1 MPILTP
7 LQAGEIAR
15 GVYDLRTQS
24 VADALKTGIGTD
36 DLFAV
41 DDGSAFKGT
50 SGALMFRKLT
60 SFGYIARGVG
70 PFNTEVLIATRGTAT
85 LADWITDANIAV
97 QMGPGG
103 LPVHAGFN
111 ETWKSFATELHAFF
125 RDHNPS
131 RVHCV
136 GHSLGGAL
144 AALSADFVSSRSI
157 APVELYTFGSPRV
170 GDGIF
175 ARSLTKRLTPA
186 SIHRVSHPSDPVP
199 MIPLFPFWH
208 LPFGG
213 AGMTI
218 AKGQH
223 GLVSAGAH
231 SMASSYL
238 AAVREHS
245 WATLAAGD
253 VKADDGKR
261 TQSWLE
267 RAAEGHGGFVMGS
280 ATLLSLIGRAL
291 AWLLAKAGQMVMG
304 GLGVTLAI
312 GATVLD
318 QIAWLLTRAAQLSK
332 ELAGHVKTLI
342 GAIFRF
348 LGRKVGEAV
357 DVTVAFMRWLL
368 ETLFSTLRAVGQRA
382 LSMLNR

>member
-7 LQAGEIAR
+7 VQAGEIAR
-15 GVYDLRTQS
+15 GVYDLRLNS

-36 DLFAV
+36 GLFAV

-50 SGALMFRKLT
+50 SGALLFRKL
-60 SFGYIARGVG
+60 SNFGYVARGMG

-97 QMGPGG
+97 QVGPGG
-103 LPVHAGFN
+103 LPVHAGFH
-111 ETWKSFATELHAFF
+111 ETWKSFAADLHAFF

-144 AALSADFVSSRSI
+144 ATLSADFVSSRGI
-157 APVELYTFGSPRV
+157 AAVELYTFGCPRV
-170 GDGIF
+170 GDGVF
-175 ARSLTKRLTPA
+175 ARSLTRRVQAT

-213 AGMTI
+213 AGLTI
-218 AKGQH
+218 AKGKH
-223 GLVSAGAH
+223 GLVSADAH
-231 SMASSYL
+231 SMATSYL

-245 WATLAAGD
+245 WATLAAGET
-253 VKADDGKR
+253 KADEAQR

-267 RAAEGHGGFVMGS
+267 RAAEGHGGFMMGS
-280 ATLLSLIGRAL
+280 ATLLTMIGRAL
-291 AWLLAKAGQMVMG
+291 AWLLAKAGQLVMG
-304 GLGVTLAI
+304 GLGVSLTI
-312 GATVLD
+312 GATLLD
-318 QIAWLLTRAAQLSK
+318 QLAWLLTRAAQLSK
-332 ELAGHVKTLI
+332 EMAGHVKTLI

-348 LGRKVGEAV
+348 LGRKAAEAV
-357 DVTVAFMRWLL
+357 DVTVAFLRWLL
-368 ETLFSTLRAVGQRA
+368 ETLFATLRAIGQRA

>member
-7 LQAGEIAR
+7 VQAGEIAR
-15 GVYDLRTQS
+15 GVYDLRMQS

-36 DLFAV
+36 GLFAV

-50 SGALMFRKLT
+50 SGAIFRKLST
-60 SFGYIARGVG
+60 FGYIARGTG
-70 PFNTEVLIATRGTAT
+70 AFASEVLIATRGTAT

-97 QMGPGG
+97 QIGPGG
-103 LPVHAGFN
+103 LPVHAGFH
-111 ETWKSFATELHAFF
+111 ETWKSFADDIKAFF
-125 RDHNPS
+125 RDHNPT

-144 AALSADFVSSRSI
+144 ATLSADHVSAHGI
-157 APVELYTFGSPRV
+157 AQVELYTFGCPRT

-175 ARSLTKRLTPA
+175 ARSITRRLGA
-186 SIHRVSHPSDPVP
+186 GSIHRVSHPSDPVP

-218 AKGQH
+218 AKGNH
-223 GLVSAGAH
+223 GLISGGAH

-245 WATLAAGD
+245 WGSLAAGD
-253 VKADDGKR
+253 ASPDEGRRVQG
-261 TQSWLE
+261 WLE

-280 ATLLSLIGRAL
+280 ATLLSMIGRAL

-304 GLGVTLAI
+304 GVGLTLTV

-318 QIAWLLTRAAQLSK
+318 QIAWLMTRAAQLSK
-332 ELAGHVKTLI
+332 ELALDVKTLI
-342 GAIFRF
+342 GAIFGF

-357 DVTVAFMRWLL
+357 DVTVAFLRWLL
-368 ETLFSTLRAVGQRA
+368 ETLFSALRAVGQRA
-382 LSMLNR
+382 LTMLNR

>member
-7 LQAGEIAR
+7 VQAGEIAR
-15 GVYDLRTQS
+15 GVYDLRMQS

-36 DLFAV
+36 GLFAV

-50 SGALMFRKLT
+50 SGAIFRKLST
-60 SFGYIARGVG
+60 FGYIARGVG
-70 PFNTEVLIATRGTAT
+70 QFSSEVLIATRGTAT
-85 LADWITDANIAV
+85 LADWITDANVAV
-97 QMGPGG
+97 QVGPGS

-111 ETWKSFATELHAFF
+111 ETWKSFADEIKAFF
-125 RDHNPS
+125 RDHNPT

-144 AALSADFVSSRSI
+144 ATLSADYVSARGI
-157 APVELYTFGSPRV
+157 AQVELYTFGCPRV

-175 ARSLTKRLTPA
+175 ARSVTRRLGA
-186 SIHRVSHPSDPVP
+186 GSIHRVSHPSDPVP

-218 AKGQH
+218 AKGNH
-223 GLVSAGAH
+223 GLISAGAH

-245 WATLAAGD
+245 WASLSAGD
-253 VKADDGKR
+253 APADEGQR
-261 TQSWLE
+261 VQTWLE
-267 RAAEGHGGFVMGS
+267 RAAEGQGGFLMGS
-280 ATLLSLIGRAL
+280 ATLLSMIGKAL
-291 AWLLAKAGQMVMG
+291 TWLMAKAGQLMMG
-304 GLGVTLAI
+304 GIGVALTV

-318 QIAWLLTRAAQLSK
+318 QIAWLLTRAAQLSAQ
-332 ELAGHVKTLI
+332 LALHIKTLI
-342 GAIFRF
+342 GAIFSF
-348 LGRKVGEAV
+348 LGRKVVQTV
-357 DVTVAFMRWLL
+357 DVTVAFLRWLL
-368 ETLFSTLRAVGQRA
+368 QTLFSSLRAVGQRA
-382 LSMLNR
+382 LSLLNR

>member
-7 LQAGEIAR
+7 VQAGEIAR
-15 GVYDLRTQS
+15 GVYDLRLNS

-36 DLFAV
+36 GLFAV

-50 SGALMFRKLT
+50 SGALLFRKL
-60 SFGYIARGVG
+60 SNFGYVARGMG

-97 QMGPGG
+97 QVGPGG
-103 LPVHAGFN
+103 LPVHAGFH
-111 ETWKSFATELHAFF
+111 ETWKSFAADLHAFF

-144 AALSADFVSSRSI
+144 ATLSADFVSSRGI
-157 APVELYTFGSPRV
+157 AAVELYTFGSPRV

-175 ARSLTKRLTPA
+175 AQSLTRRVQAT
-186 SIHRVSHPSDPVP
+186 SIHRVLHPSDPVP

-213 AGMTI
+213 AGLTI
-218 AKGQH
+218 DKGKH

-231 SMASSYL
+231 SMATSYL

-245 WATLAAGD
+245 WATLASCET
-253 VKADDGKR
+253 KADEAQR

-267 RAAEGHGGFVMGS
+267 RAAEGHGGFMMGS
-280 ATLLSLIGRAL
+280 ATLLTMIGRAL

-304 GLGVTLAI
+304 GLGVSLTI
-312 GATVLD
+312 GATLLD
-318 QIAWLLTRAAQLSK
+318 QLAWLLTRAAQLSK
-332 ELAGHVKTLI
+332 EVAGHVKTLI

-348 LGRKVGEAV
+348 LGRKAAEAV
-357 DVTVAFMRWLL
+357 DVTVAFLRWLL
-368 ETLFSTLRAVGQRA
+368 ETLFATLRAIGQRA

>member
-7 LQAGEIAR
+7 VQAGEIAR

-24 VADALKTGIGTD
+24 VGDALKTGIGTD
-36 DLFAV
+36 GLFAV

-50 SGALMFRKLT
+50 SGALMFRKLST
-60 SFGYIARGVG
+60 FGYIARGVG

-85 LADWITDANIAV
+85 LADWVTDANIAIQV
-97 QMGPGG
+97 GPGG
-103 LPVHAGFN
+103 LPVHAGFH
-111 ETWKSFATELHAFF
+111 ETWKSFAADLQAFF

-144 AALSADFVSSRSI
+144 AALSADFVSARGI
-157 APVELYTFGSPRV
+157 AAVELYTFGSPRV
-170 GDGIF
+170 GDGLF
-175 ARSLTKRLTPA
+175 ARSLTRRISA
-186 SIHRVSHPSDPVP
+186 ESIHRVSHPSDPVP

-213 AGMTI
+213 AGLAI
-218 AKGQH
+218 ARGNQ

-245 WATLAAGD
+245 WASLAAGQA
-253 VKADDGKR
+253 KADDALR
-261 TQSWLE
+261 TQTWLE

-280 ATLLSLIGRAL
+280 ATLLSLIGKAL
-291 AWLLAKAGQMVMG
+291 AWLLARAGQLVMG
-304 GLGVTLAI
+304 GLGTALTA

-332 ELAGHVKTLI
+332 ELAGHIKTLI

-348 LGRKVGEAV
+348 LGRKLGEAV

-368 ETLFSTLRAVGQRA
+368 ETLFSTLRAIGQRA